1 MADKSF
7 INMKAGDKPRGANE
21 NSTFNGTVLTIGRP
35 EVIAKLTDI
44 RVAKTQTDDKNAF
57 STSNLTSIFNDTSQY
72 NFNGTS
78 ISLKSFHQRIRIV
91 YEKPEQSQAKFEAT
105 AHPSMVAFQQKMIAD
120 IGGPMKGAAASLNV
134 QEIVGNASPFNVAGA
149 TFGGFKCIQDGAKP
163 TANFVK
169 RVRITQ
175 LQSGAADGSG
185 DKTSSQTANL
195 TKLFN
200 KTNLSNTNL
209 TKVVFTQGSCNAI
222 IDELKTHT
230 TAPSEK
236 IQTEAK
242 AVLPTGL
249 TQKVLDQ
256 ATTAIQDKDAG
267 ITVESK
273 MTKEVQTEV
282 KSKLKEIQN
291 AATELNPSAVI
302 PSPGIGRSGANVFA
316 NVIGKVKG
324 IAAKFPPSIKNAMA
338 GLPAG
343 VVPPSLDEF
352 GGPGPEIPNLI
363 EGVDPLTG
371 KLSLNTNTSKLV
383 QKGSLTPEMSPSN
396 ITNLN
401 ISKSTFA
408 GYNTPKTHKFEF
420 VDTADELGTEF
431 LLSSRMK
438 TGDNNKV
445 IAFVVGWTDKLWG
458 PPEKVNASSIHE
470 ISKASDLKNLIER
483 EGNVKKA
490 LSTINNTPKIYG
502 IQAHYLILTDGRI
515 QRGRPID
522 EVRNPDTSIS
532 FDLTGVQVTIVANT
546 ENPVNDEQLA
556 SLKKLLSKAYTTI
569 AGVNV
574 YGDYEL
580 EPSRLGPAIDMD
592 SLRDVFGKVNSIEN
606 PEAGTNGPSR
616 KELVFTKPAVI
627 AEGSKTKSVEP
638 FSFSKIQRDI
648 TNIDFAT
655 GEELPAD
662 AQADL
667 NNGLK
672 AFGDLKKGKLDID
685 KGIAQAINDPKN
697 SAAKLQGD
705 AIIGKLTG
713 GVDENKMSVDTIAKK
728 LNASNLSKMFKG

>member
-35 EVIAKLTDI
+35 EVIAKLIDI
-44 RVAKTQTDDKNAF
+44 RVAKTQTSDKNAF
-57 STSNLTSIFNDTSQY
+57 STTNLTSIFDDTSQY
-72 NFNGTS
+72 TFNGTS
-78 ISLKSFHQRIRIV
+78 ISLRSFHQRIRID
-91 YEKPEQSQAKFEAT
+91 YEKPEVTQAEFEA
-105 AHPSMVAFQQKMIAD
+105 AASPEMLAFQQKMIAD
-120 IGGPMKGAAASLNV
+120 LGGPMKGAAASLNV
-134 QEIVGNASPFNVAGA
+134 QEIVGNASPFNLSGA
-149 TFGGFKCIQDGAKP
+149 TFGGFKGLQTGAKP

-169 RVRITQ
+169 RVRIAQ
-175 LQSGAADGSG
+175 LQPGAADGSG
-185 DKTSSQTANL
+185 DKTSSQTTNL
-195 TKLFN
+195 TKLFK
-200 KTNLSNTNL
+200 KTNLSNVNL
-209 TKVVFTQGSCNAI
+209 NKVVFTQGSVNSI

-242 AVLPTGL
+242 AVLPAGL
-249 TQKVLDQ
+249 TQKVIDQ
-256 ATTAIQDKDAG
+256 ATTAIEDKDAG

-282 KSKLKEIQN
+282 KSKLKEAQN
-291 AATELNPSAVI
+291 AGVNLDPSALI
-302 PSPGIGRSGANVFA
+302 PGAGRSGSNVFA
-316 NVIGKVKG
+316 NLLGKVKG
-324 IAAKFPPSIKNAMA
+324 ITAKLPPSIKNAMA
-338 GLPAG
+338 GLPDG
-343 VVPPSLDEF
+343 VVPPSLDAF
-352 GGPGPEIPNLI
+352 GGPGPEIPNII

-371 KLSLNTNTSKLV
+371 KLSLDTNTSKLI
-383 QKGSLTPEMSPSN
+383 QKGNRTPDMSPSV
-396 ITNLN
+396 ITNLGFN
-401 ISKSTFA
+401 KSTWS

-420 VDTADELGTEF
+420 VDTSDELQSEF
-431 LLSSRMK
+431 ENSSRMK
-438 TGDNNKV
+438 TGTNNEV
-445 IAFVVGWTDKLWG
+445 IAFIVGWTDKLWG

-470 ISKASDLKNLIER
+470 ISKVSDLKNLTDR
-483 EGNVKKA
+483 EGSTKSA
-490 LSTINNTPKIYG
+490 LAKINATPKIYG

-569 AGVNV
+569 AGINV

-592 SLRDVFGKVNSIEN
+592 SLRDVFGKVNSIED

-648 TNIDFAT
+648 ANIDLAT

-667 NNGLK
+667 DNGLK
-672 AFGDLKKGKLDID
+672 ALDDLKKGKLGID
-685 KGIAQAINDPKN
+685 EGIAKAINDPKN

-713 GVDENKMSVDTIAKK
+713 GVDANKMSIDTIAKK
-728 LNASNLSKMFKG
+728 LDTSNLSKLFKR